1 MHKMSSFRSCQK
13 SGLDMEKIGQV
24 LPALLNN
31 FGIEEAVSLKFLRKR
46 WDDLFGCPV
55 KEHTFPKDLKN
66 GVLYVV
72 VNSHVWLS
80 QLILLKD
87 EFVKK
92 LHIYGI
98 KDVEFCFG
106 RIYRNQKEKSKEK
119 EITGLS
125 QEQQEWMEDITKNIK
140 DEEIRT
146 TAEALIK
153 KYLFFINQIKSRQNK
168 N

>member
-1 MHKMSSFRSCQK
+1 
-13 SGLDMEKIGQV
+13 MERIGQV
-24 LPALLNN
+24 LPTLFNN

-46 WDDLFGCPV
+46 WNDLFGCPV
-55 KEHTFPKDLKN
+55 KDHTFPKDLKN

-72 VNSHVWLS
+72 VNSHAWLS

-87 EFVKK
+87 EFIKK
-92 LHIYGI
+92 LHVYGI

-106 RIYRNQKEKSKEK
+106 RIYRNQKEKEEER

-125 QEQQEWMEDITKNIK
+125 AQQREWMEDITKNIR

-146 TAEALIK
+146 TAEELLK
-153 KYLFFINQIKSRQNK
+153 KYLLFINQIKSGQNK